1 MAVGQMW
8 RINGMPVHRRLLSR
22 LPELTSSVTESILE
36 NVPFYRE
43 LPEEEIAGDIVRVVT
58 DNLRLVAT
66 LIREQRAPDDGEMT
80 GIAESAARRAEEG
93 VPLEMVLHA
102 YHVGAHEAWRAITED
117 ALPEDVAD
125 LQATTDLVLSYT
137 RSVVAAVS
145 GAYVGELRAM
155 YSQQQSV
162 RHTLLAALL
171 AGEPA
176 DEAAERAGVRL
187 PAAYLVLVLRFARH
201 HDEQENGVVAA
212 IAARR
217 KLRRVQAEVDRFADE
232 SALTLLDAASG
243 TVLIPATDGLDE
255 AWPDLGLLVERMTE
269 AAGVEVVAAAARTGP
284 NGVAAAVTQGREVLD
299 IVRTNQYS
307 AGLYR
312 LEDVLLDYQLS
323 RPTSATPALAAL
335 LTPLERNED
344 LLTTLRLHLDN
355 ELNRRR
361 TARMLHIHPNTV
373 DYRLRRIATLTGLDP
388 AIPSHLPLLVA
399 ALAARRSEVAGH
411 RGAVGIPRWSG
422 DN

>member
-1 MAVGQMW
+1 MAARRTW
-8 RINGMPVHRRLLSR
+8 RINGTAVHRRLLSS
-22 LPELTSSVTESILE
+22 LPELTSAVIDSILE

-66 LIREQRAPDDGEMT
+66 LIREQRTPDDGELT

-93 VPLEMVLHA
+93 VPLDIVLHA
-102 YHVGAHEAWRAITED
+102 YHVGAHEAWRAITAD
-117 ALPEDVAD
+117 AVPEDVTD
-125 LQATTDLVLSYT
+125 LRATTDLVLSYT

-162 RHTLLAALL
+162 RHTLLSALL

-176 DEAAERAGVRL
+176 GEAAERAGVRL

-201 HDEQENGVVAA
+201 SDEQESGVGAA

-217 KLRRVQAEVDRFADE
+217 KLRRVQSEVDRFADE
-232 SALTLLDAASG
+232 SALALLDAESG
-243 TVLIPATDGLDE
+243 TVLIPATEGLAE
-255 AWPDLGLLVERMTE
+255 VWADLGLLVQRLTE

-284 NGVAAAVTQGREVLD
+284 DGVAAAVAQGREVLD
-299 IVRTNQYS
+299 IVRANRRPT
-307 AGLYR
+307 GLYR

-323 RPTSATPALAAL
+323 RRTSASPALAAL
-335 LTPLERNED
+335 LDPLARNED
-344 LLTTLRLHLDN
+344 LLATLRLHLDN

-373 DYRLRRIATLTGLDP
+373 DYRLRRIAALTGLDP
-388 AIPSHLPLLVA
+388 ALPSHLPLLVA
-399 ALAARRSEVAGH
+399 ALAARAYRDES
-411 RGAVGIPRWSG
+411 
-422 DN
+422 

>member
-1 MAVGQMW
+1 
-8 RINGMPVHRRLLSR
+8 
-22 LPELTSSVTESILE
+22 
-36 NVPFYRE
+36 
-43 LPEEEIAGDIVRVVT
+43 
-58 DNLRLVAT
+58 
-66 LIREQRAPDDGEMT
+66 
-80 GIAESAARRAEEG
+80 
-93 VPLEMVLHA
+93 
-102 YHVGAHEAWRAITED
+102 
-117 ALPEDVAD
+117 
-125 LQATTDLVLSYT
+125 
-137 RSVVAAVS
+137 
-145 GAYVGELRAM
+145 
-155 YSQQQSV
+155 
-162 RHTLLAALL
+162 
-171 AGEPA
+171 
-176 DEAAERAGVRL
+176 
-187 PAAYLVLVLRFARH
+187 
-201 HDEQENGVVAA
+201 
-212 IAARR
+212 
-217 KLRRVQAEVDRFADE
+217 
-232 SALTLLDAASG
+232 
-243 TVLIPATDGLDE
+243 
-255 AWPDLGLLVERMTE
+255 
-269 AAGVEVVAAAARTGP
+269 
-284 NGVAAAVTQGREVLD
+284 VLD
-299 IVRTNQYS
+299 IVRTNRYS